1 VDRAQFDQLLLDHLP
16 AALRLATR
24 LTGDPA
30 SAEDVLHDAVARAS
44 AAWRSLRG
52 ADAARAWFARVVV
65 NAFRD
70 HLRQAR
76 RLPISEPLREDEN
89 LGDLRQ
95 VGPASAASGRE
106 FAEIVAVAVSTLPPR
121 QREVL
126 VLIAFESLAPADAA
140 GALGITEQN
149 LRTTLHLAR
158 AALRK
163 RLEPYL
169 SEAGRAPRA

>member
-24 LTGDPA
+24 LTGDVS
-30 SAEDVLHDAVARAS
+30 SAEDVVHDAVARAS
-44 AAWRSLRG
+44 AAWKTLRD
-52 ADAARAWFARVVV
+52 ADAARGWFTRIVV

-70 HLRQAR
+70 HLRQSR
-76 RLPISEPLREDEN
+76 RLPSEPLPDDDDV
-89 LGDLRQ
+89 GDPRQ
-95 VGPASAASGRE
+95 VMPDTAAAGRE
-106 FAEIVAVAVSTLPPR
+106 FGEIVASAVSTLPPR

-126 VLIAFESLAPADAA
+126 VLTAFELLAPADAA
-140 GALGITEQN
+140 TTLGITEQN

-158 AALRK
+158 AALRR

-169 SEAGRAPRA
+169 SETERAPRA

>member
-1 VDRAQFDQLLLDHLP
+1 VDRARFDQLLLDHLP

-24 LTGDPA
+24 LTGDVS
-30 SAEDVLHDAVARAS
+30 SAEDVLHDAIARAS

-52 ADAARAWFARVVV
+52 PEAARGWLTQIVV

-70 HLRQAR
+70 HLRQSR
-76 RLPISEPLREDEN
+76 RLLANEPLPEDDEFGDRSQ
-89 LGDLRQ
+89 LG
-95 VGPASAASGRE
+95 PPIAAAGRE

-126 VLIAFESLAPADAA
+126 VLIAFELLAPADAA
-140 GALGITEQN
+140 AALGITEQN

-158 AALRK
+158 AALRR